1 MTLNFDPSVHDAFH
15 AYMSNK
21 PKIVTATGASRMSRA
36 VKKPPSPKASTS
48 EFFKC
53 KTEVDDTPTECA
65 SRKKKGVETDMT
77 GQKCRVCGD
86 ERANRHYGTIACN
99 GCKGFFRRSIWE
111 ERDYVCRYGGRCL
124 IVQEYRNRC
133 RACRFRKCF
142 TVGMDARAVQ
152 SERDKSMRKMKQSSR
167 KEATERST
175 PYSVYSTVSSA
186 EGSSATPQYN
196 VPFVQYLMDLE
207 KATDSMVDISYNFTN
222 MDPTFST
229 SVIIETAFREPGI
242 VSKRTLPRWGD
253 MERVATVNDIPVTW
267 CRSFVLC
274 VDYAKALS
282 DFREL
287 GEADQFT
294 LLRNRVVAL
303 NWFCHAYKVDFLLIR
318 TQLVNFQTFKAGCD
332 GIVLVNGTWYPRDP
346 QLQTSLDPGCNN
358 YFRVLSEHLMQ
369 NLVIPMRELE
379 MDEGEFVILKVMVLF
394 KAYCRLSIHG
404 DATIKQTHEK
414 CIDALY
420 EHIQLQH
427 PDFTPQQ
434 ISMRISKILLLLPS
448 LEHLTQKVDDNI
460 QVLALFQLPCL
471 SGLPYKIHCSM
482 KQIVFDEQND
492 EKILFGLFGLF
503 GQIMQV
509 YVDREKEREKRETC
523 WSVLRRSKN
532 LMFRRREIDGEGEN
546 RDMCVRGFEG
556 TIQKWISFL
565 NRDDVMV
572 FAQMTSYICRD
583 QRMLEYL
590 N

>member
-1 MTLNFDPSVHDAFH
+1 MFINNIPVDPSVHDAFH

-21 PKIVTATGASRMSRA
+21 PKIVTATGASRMSKA

-152 SERDKSMRKMKQSSR
+152 SERDKSMRKMKRSSR

-175 PYSVYSTVSSA
+175 PYSVYSLPSTPAA
-186 EGSSATPQYN
+186 EGSSGTPQYN

-207 KATDSMVDISYNFTN
+207 KSTDGMVDISYNFTN

-287 GEADQFT
+287 EEADQFT

-303 NWFCHAYKVDFLLIR
+303 NWFCHAYK
-318 TQLVNFQTFKAGCD
+318 TFKAGCD
-332 GIVLVNGTWYPRDP
+332 GVVLVNGTWYPRDP
-346 QLQTSLDPGCNN
+346 QLQTSLEPGCNN

-369 NLVIPMRELE
+369 NLVLPMRDLE
-379 MDEGEFVILKVMVLF
+379 MDDGEFVILKIIVLF
-394 KAYCRLSIHG
+394 KAYCRLSEHG

-414 CIDALY
+414 CIDSLY
-420 EHIQLQH
+420 EHIQVQH

-448 LEHLTQKVDDNI
+448 LE
-460 QVLALFQLPCL
+460 
-471 SGLPYKIHCSM
+471 
-482 KQIVFDEQND
+482 IVFDEQNE
-492 EKILFGLFGLF
+492 EKVSGR
-503 GQIMQV
+503 QQWQ
-509 YVDREKEREKRETC
+509 EKKLSEDYN
-523 WSVLRRSKN
+523 VL
-532 LMFRRREIDGEGEN
+532 I
-546 RDMCVRGFEG
+546 V
-556 TIQKWISFL
+556 Q
-565 NRDDVMV
+565 
-572 FAQMTSYICRD
+572 SYRV
-583 QRMLEYL
+583 LA
-590 N
+590 